1 MRKFLCALS
10 ALLICCLLAGQSS
23 LYGSQ
28 ITKYDNTSMR
38 RVGPRI

>member
-1 MRKFLCALS
+1 MCVVAY
-10 ALLICCLLAGQSS
+10 LLAGQSS

-28 ITKYDNTSMR
+28 IAKYDNTSMR